1 MTGTTALIGRQRGKI
16 ILIAL
21 LDIIQN
27 KRGVLIELQ
36 IVDDR
41 DNWSVQLQWRAALAD
56 ILKLGATTLCKI
68 WGENSKYVCTY
79 QVNLKMLGDYSSAPP
94 NEGPGTLY
102 CKKEETSGKFH

>member
-79 QVNLKMLGDYSSAPP
+79 QVNLKMLG
-94 NEGPGTLY
+94 GL
-102 CKKEETSGKFH
+102 